1 MHILHIHTHTHT
13 KYSRGRTS
21 ITHVLSQ
28 WGWDKENLGT
38 KEAAGLGHT
47 HTMCTKAEPIAS
59 QTASSRGMT
68 KPFQDFSSLVMQ
80 LQGKGHKMQVESWG
94 S

>member
-1 MHILHIHTHTHT
+1 MHTLHTHN
-13 KYSRGRTS
+13 KYSRGRAS
-21 ITHVLSQ
+21 VTHVLSQ
-28 WGWDKENLGT
+28 WGWDKENPGP

-59 QTASSRGMT
+59 QTVSSHGMT
-68 KPFQDFSSLVMQ
+68 KPLHEDFSSLAMQ
-80 LQGKGHKMQVESWG
+80 LQGKMQVESWE